1 MDRAILGEA
10 ENPEEYDL
18 LSSQVTK
25 KALNIKL
32 GSKLRSSCLHRKNFT
47 HSAIFLI
54 WARAL
59 AVIFLK
65 IIPHYFQEV
74 FVYMPPVGPILLGR
88 CFCFLL

>member
-1 MDRAILGEA
+1 MISGWVGMDREILGEA

-18 LSSQVTK
+18 LSSQVT

-54 WARAL
+54 WARAP
-59 AVIFLK
+59 AAIFLK
-65 IIPHYFQEV
+65 
-74 FVYMPPVGPILLGR
+74 
-88 CFCFLL
+88 